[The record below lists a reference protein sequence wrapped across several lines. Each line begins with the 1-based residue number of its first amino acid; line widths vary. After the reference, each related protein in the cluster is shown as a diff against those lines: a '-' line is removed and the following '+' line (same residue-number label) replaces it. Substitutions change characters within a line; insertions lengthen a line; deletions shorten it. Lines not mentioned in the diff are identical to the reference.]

1 MINII
6 CFGNQLCSDDG
17 VGYAVFERLQTEL
30 APRPAVDSP
39 IQLFYAANSG
49 QRALPFFFNC
59 THTIVV
65 DALESQSFGHPGK
78 LYCFDG
84 DDLQSMTGTD
94 RETHLS
100 SHMMAL
106 PQIWQLLNTLM
117 ETPPKMTV
125 FAIEVADVTAFN
137 QAMSVKVAKAVP
149 EVARRIIQFCDQLP
163 MTNQ

>member
-17 VGYAVFERLQTEL
+17 VGYAVFELLQTEL
-30 APRPAVDSP
+30 ASRPADESR

-49 QRALPFFFNC
+49 QRALPLFFNC

-65 DALESQSFGHPGK
+65 DALESQSFGRPGK

-84 DDLQSMTGTD
+84 DDLASMTGTD
-94 RETHLS
+94 RETHVS

-106 PQIWQLLNTLM
+106 PQIWQLINTLM
-117 ETPPKMTV
+117 DTPPEMTV
-125 FAIEVADVTAFN
+125 FAIEVADVTTFN
-137 QAMSVKVAKAVP
+137 QAISGKVAKAVP
-149 EVARRIIQFCDQLP
+149 KVARRIIQFCDRLP
-163 MTNQ
+163 MTE

>member
-17 VGYAVFERLQTEL
+17 VGYAVFEQLQTEL
-30 APRPAVDSP
+30 AARPADEP
-39 IQLFYAANSG
+39 RIQLFYAANSG
-49 QRALPFFFNC
+49 QRALPLFFNC

-94 RETHLS
+94 REMHIS

-106 PQIWQLLNTLM
+106 PQIWQLLNTVM

-137 QAMSVKVAKAVP
+137 QAISGKVATAVP
-149 EVARRIIQFCDQLP
+149 EVTRRIIELCGQ
-163 MTNQ
+163 